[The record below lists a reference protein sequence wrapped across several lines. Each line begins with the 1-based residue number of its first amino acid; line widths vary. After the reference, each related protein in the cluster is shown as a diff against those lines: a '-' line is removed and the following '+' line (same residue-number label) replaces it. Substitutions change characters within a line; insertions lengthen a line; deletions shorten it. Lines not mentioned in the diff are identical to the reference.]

1 VVDTAQKNLR
11 RIRKYTL
18 NIGLPQTAAIA
29 TWTAVG
35 ALLLHREASRA
46 FLTIA
51 ALAVFTGLLALSIID
66 AYTHRVPR
74 YVTGLMIVVGV
85 PAIVLDAVWHW
96 DPAELLRGFAGAIAL
111 FALYSLISVVVARW
125 LRQGRRDARTFGRAA
140 ACLSRLGCPH
150 SGDGVHVRSCRSR
163 ECRVD
168 GDARSRPPRPHRIRA
183 LHRRGRFHFFPRL
196 GPARE
201 RSRLGT

>member
-1 VVDTAQKNLR
+1 MVGTAQKNLR

-51 ALAVFTGLLALSIID
+51 AIAVFTGLLALSIID

-111 FALYSLISVVVARW
+111 FALYSLISVASRGGFGKGDVMLAPSVGLLLSYHGWDVLIRGTVYTFVLAGVVSAVLMAMRA
-125 LRQGRRDARTFGRAA
+125 LDRRDHIAFVPYIAVGAFISF
-140 ACLSRLGCPH
+140 L
-150 SGDGVHVRSCRSR
+150 V
-163 ECRVD
+163 
-168 GDARSRPPRPHRIRA
+168 
-183 LHRRGRFHFFPRL
+183 
-196 GPARE
+196 
-201 RSRLGT
+201 

>member
-1 VVDTAQKNLR
+1 MVDTAQKNLR

-51 ALAVFTGLLALSIID
+51 AIAVFTGLLALSIID

-96 DPAELLRGFAGAIAL
+96 DPTELLRGFAGAIAL
-111 FALYSLISVVVARW
+111 FALYSLISVASRGGFGKGDVMLAPSVGLLLSYHGWDVLIRGTVYTFVLAGVVSAVLMAMRA
-125 LRQGRRDARTFGRAA
+125 LDRRDHIAFVPYIAVGAFISF
-140 ACLSRLGCPH
+140 L
-150 SGDGVHVRSCRSR
+150 V
-163 ECRVD
+163 
-168 GDARSRPPRPHRIRA
+168 
-183 LHRRGRFHFFPRL
+183 
-196 GPARE
+196 
-201 RSRLGT
+201 

>member
-51 ALAVFTGLLALSIID
+51 AIAVFTGLLALSIID

-96 DPAELLRGFAGAIAL
+96 DPTELLRGFAGAIAL
-111 FALYSLISVVVARW
+111 FALYSLISVASRGGFGKGDVMLAPSVGLLLAYHGWDVLIRGTLYTLVLAGVVSAVLMAMRA
-125 LRQGRRDARTFGRAA
+125 LDRRDHIAFVPYIAVGAFISF
-140 ACLSRLGCPH
+140 L
-150 SGDGVHVRSCRSR
+150 V
-163 ECRVD
+163 
-168 GDARSRPPRPHRIRA
+168 
-183 LHRRGRFHFFPRL
+183 
-196 GPARE
+196 
-201 RSRLGT
+201 

>member
-1 VVDTAQKNLR
+1 MVDTAQKNLR

-51 ALAVFTGLLALSIID
+51 AIAVFTGLLALSIID

-85 PAIVLDAVWHW
+85 PAIVLDAV
-96 DPAELLRGFAGAIAL
+96 
-111 FALYSLISVVVARW
+111 
-125 LRQGRRDARTFGRAA
+125 
-140 ACLSRLGCPH
+140 
-150 SGDGVHVRSCRSR
+150 
-163 ECRVD
+163 
-168 GDARSRPPRPHRIRA
+168 
-183 LHRRGRFHFFPRL
+183 
-196 GPARE
+196 
-201 RSRLGT
+201 

>member
-1 VVDTAQKNLR
+1 MVDTAQKNLR

-51 ALAVFTGLLALSIID
+51 AIAVFTGLLALSIID

-96 DPAELLRGFAGAIAL
+96 DPAELLRGLAGAIAL
-111 FALYSLISVVVARW
+111 FALYSLISVASRGGFGKGDVMLAPSVGLLLSYHGWDVLIRGTVYTFVLAGVVSAVLMAMRA
-125 LRQGRRDARTFGRAA
+125 LDRRDHIAFVPYIAVGAFISF
-140 ACLSRLGCPH
+140 L
-150 SGDGVHVRSCRSR
+150 V
-163 ECRVD
+163 
-168 GDARSRPPRPHRIRA
+168 
-183 LHRRGRFHFFPRL
+183 
-196 GPARE
+196 
-201 RSRLGT
+201 

>member
-1 VVDTAQKNLR
+1 MVGTAQKNLR

-51 ALAVFTGLLALSIID
+51 AIAVFTGLLALSIID

-96 DPAELLRGFAGAIAL
+96 DPTELLRGFAGAIAL
-111 FALYSLISVVVARW
+111 FALYSLISVASRGGFGKGDVMLAPSVGLLLSYHGWDVLIRGTVYTFVLAGVVSAVLMAMRA
-125 LRQGRRDARTFGRAA
+125 LDRRDHIAFVPYIAVGAFISF
-140 ACLSRLGCPH
+140 L
-150 SGDGVHVRSCRSR
+150 V
-163 ECRVD
+163 
-168 GDARSRPPRPHRIRA
+168 
-183 LHRRGRFHFFPRL
+183 
-196 GPARE
+196 
-201 RSRLGT
+201 